1 MNNGWWTIGAHKT
14 EPEPAK
20 ADDDD
25 GIEGHEIV
33 ENDGE
38 TTRLWRFRVRADV
51 NPGEK
56 VAVSGNCLALGNWK
70 HDQVFF
76 LNRESCG
83 NVWSNSTRIPL
94 NAQIEYRYV
103 VMIVVEPDGH
113 KVTQKHHVVRKWET
127 NKNPRLIPEGEL
139 LSKRLKLAGKTSMQA
154 LEPDTLGYYN
164 NKELIS
170 RGWLTTETAIQL
182 KLFNNNLQIWKS
194 KLKNHRIFVKVTP
207 ISLTRSSVSQ
217 DVSLAADDGLSLE
230 TMDISDKI
238 EGWPVVE
245 VGVLNQR
252 EKHFKLQDQFGK
264 EFVNGEF
271 MVFQVLLPS
280 PDCMAMMM
288 DFYSYPPQ
296 ADSQPDEPPY
306 HVGFSYFLP
315 NAMKNSEG
323 QVVVPITSTRHR
335 PIGEVHVEYLMIKP
349 TPHYT
354 CDLSFSLHREWKE
367 NWHGLDVGHR
377 GAGTSFRGEHKQ
389 AKSKDMS
396 LLPEFEEN
404 KRHKLC
410 AEVRENTIASLKS
423 AAGHGADFVEFD
435 VQLSRDL
442 VPVLYHDF
450 YVAIAMKRKK
460 QLVAEE
466 TIQLPVKDLSLEQL
480 QRLKL
485 FHINEQVTSSKF
497 SDEHLEEHQPFP
509 TLQQALEIVDKS
521 VGFNI
526 EIKWT
531 MQLKDGTY
539 ELYHPFDL
547 NLYLDTVLE
556 VVLNHAQ
563 GRNIVFSCFHPDICA
578 MIRLKQNRYP
588 VMFLTQGI
596 TDKYPAYHDPRCQ
609 NVPIAVLFAVN
620 MDILGINVH
629 TEDLLRDSSQV
640 ELVKRAGLVLFCWGD
655 DNNDVDTIK
664 LLKDMGIHAVI
675 YDSIDK
681 LGTKEVKE
689 SIFSLEAKG
698 HECMLIRAAAERAD
712 KDEYLHPTTPQ
723 SLEAPSLSGSHEAG
737 EPNWAPSPL
746 SFPPPTDVWPSAGKS
761 ENGQTPNMAM
771 EEGSL
776 FKNLLNNPT

>member
-56 VAVSGNCLALGNWK
+56 VAVSGNCSALGNWK

-194 KLKNHRIFVKVTP
+194 KLKNHR
-207 ISLTRSSVSQ
+207 
-217 DVSLAADDGLSLE
+217 
-230 TMDISDKI
+230 
-238 EGWPVVE
+238 
-245 VGVLNQR
+245 
-252 EKHFKLQDQFGK
+252 
-264 EFVNGEF
+264 
-271 MVFQVLLPS
+271 
-280 PDCMAMMM
+280 AMMM

-389 AKSKDMS
+389 
-396 LLPEFEEN
+396 
-404 KRHKLC
+404 C

-723 SLEAPSLSGSHEAG
+723 SLEV
-737 EPNWAPSPL
+737 
-746 SFPPPTDVWPSAGKS
+746 PTRC
-761 ENGQTPNMAM
+761 
-771 EEGSL
+771 
-776 FKNLLNNPT
+776 LLLD